1 MHCDKFLE
9 DYVNPEQMIFFYYI
23 SFLHSTKIKRF
34 NARFKQEKTWLKL
47 RHEYKCF
54 ARSSNN
60 HWLLNLAIYTVYMV
74 SCTSQINTCL
84 KNSDEK
90 LKTLSSLA
98 YNANFITHLWKK
110 LHWNNSNNYEFQECK
125 LVDSSVSQVQNWKS
139 KQRLWIL
146 LVEFKDLASYL
157 HGEI

>member
-60 HWLLNLAIYTVYMV
+60 H
-74 SCTSQINTCL
+74 
-84 KNSDEK
+84 
-90 LKTLSSLA
+90 
-98 YNANFITHLWKK
+98 
-110 LHWNNSNNYEFQECK
+110 
-125 LVDSSVSQVQNWKS
+125 
-139 KQRLWIL
+139 
-146 LVEFKDLASYL
+146 
-157 HGEI
+157 